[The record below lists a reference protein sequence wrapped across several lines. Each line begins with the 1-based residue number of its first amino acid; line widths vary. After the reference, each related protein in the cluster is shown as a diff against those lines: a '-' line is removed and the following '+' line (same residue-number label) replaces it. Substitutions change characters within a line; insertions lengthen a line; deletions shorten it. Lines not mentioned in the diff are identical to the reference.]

1 MICLVFDFA
10 PRGVLR
16 GLVPTVFE
24 NVRIWAFQKLCQ
36 PDQSNNGKEIAD
48 NIGNGFQELLVFHA
62 PGGGTGPSL
71 SHRNLGRRSV
81 GYEVKSIL
89 STGAKIADSVI
100 TPGTDDV
107 GAISD
112 ADPVNDVPG
121 NVSSLDSITMAAP
134 KRGSPSLSITESTE
148 DGSKSSGRRNAH
160 KSDAVLVSNSVDLRV
175 SNTWCQPV
183 RNGGLLVLPQTGD
196 TDNGAL
202 IPDTASSGNFSGG
215 SNREVGAFAGAINV
229 DAGSD
234 ELVLSVSDLLATFG
248 CFLSTHS
255 WQR

>member
-1 MICLVFDFA
+1 MQ
-10 PRGVLR
+10 
-16 GLVPTVFE
+16 
-24 NVRIWAFQKLCQ
+24 IWAFRKLCQ

-48 NIGNGFQELLVFHA
+48 NIGNGLQELLVFHA

-71 SHRNLGRRSV
+71 GHRNLDCCSV
-81 GYEVKSIL
+81 GYGVKSIM
-89 STGAKIADSVI
+89 SAGAKIADSVI

-121 NVSSLDSITMAAP
+121 NVSSLDAITIVAP
-134 KRGSPSLSITESTE
+134 KRGSPSLSITKSTE
-148 DGSKSSGRRNAH
+148 DGCKPSGRRNAH
-160 KSDAVLVSNSVDLRV
+160 KSCTVRVSSSVDLRV
-175 SNTWCQPV
+175 WNTWCQPV
-183 RNGGLLVLPQTGD
+183 RNGGLYVLPQTGD

-202 IPDTASSGNFSGG
+202 IPGTASSGNFSDG
-215 SNREVGAFAGAINV
+215 SIREFGAFAGAINV
-229 DAGSD
+229 DTGSD
-234 ELVLSVSDLLATFG
+234 ELVLSMSDLSATFG